1 MNLVVIKG
9 RLSRDPDIRYS
20 TGEEQK
26 AIARFTVAVDRY
38 NSDADFISVVA
49 FGKKAEVIEKYFHK
63 GSNIIVKGSIK
74 TGSYT
79 NKEGQKVCTTDVVL
93 DELEFCDSKKE
104 QPQQADGFT
113 EIPDDFLNDPSLP
126 F

>member
-9 RLSRDPDIRYS
+9 RLSKDPDIRYS
-20 TGEEQK
+20 AGEEQK

-79 NKEGQKVCTTDVVL
+79 NKEGQKVYTTDVVL

-104 QPQQADGFT
+104 QPQQADGFLDV
-113 EIPDDFLNDPSLP
+113 PDSLEDESLP